1 MRTFATVFGA
11 TALLAICVPVAA
23 RAQIIDRPLVT
34 QTQLQA
40 FADNIGPALRFRQ
53 VGDTETVRPG
63 DVEIG
68 VQYGSTSL
76 EDTAR
81 TWNSIPNIAA
91 RFGIAERA
99 DLGAWG
105 SFNSNGRY
113 AILGADT
120 KIVLFNQGPRLPVS
134 VAIRPSLTGLVGASN
149 VWAAS
154 AAVDMSVSRAI
165 GPWSPYGGLAA
176 SSNVA
181 IARSS
186 AHGLDPAT
194 AGDSFAYAGLSYR
207 WRYLVLAGEVDSGP
221 TVNYAFRVGT
231 RF

>member
-1 MRTFATVFGA
+1 MKTFGFAIGA
-11 TALLAICVPVAA
+11 TALIAICAA
-23 RAQIIDRPLVT
+23 GPAQAQSIDRPVLT
-34 QTQLQA
+34 QTELQS
-40 FADNIGPALRFRQ
+40 FVEQVGPALRFRQ
-53 VGDTETVRPG
+53 VGDTSPARRG
-63 DVEIG
+63 DVELG

-105 SFNSNGRY
+105 SFNSNGHY
-113 AILGADT
+113 AVLGADT
-120 KIVLFNQGPRLPVS
+120 KIMLFSEGRTLPVS
-134 VAIRPSLTGLVGASN
+134 IAIRPSLTGLVGASH

-154 AAVDMSVSRAI
+154 AAVDMSVSRAF
-165 GPWSPYGGLAA
+165 GSWSPYGGLAA

-181 IARSS
+181 IARSP
-186 AHGLDPAT
+186 AHGLDPET
-194 AGDSFAYAGLSYR
+194 AGDSFAYAGVAYR
-207 WRYLVLAGEVDSGP
+207 WHSLVLAGEVDSGP